1 MNAGILSSAL
11 TTIFFFFLIVG
22 FLFGLWR
29 GFSKSLTRFLI
40 VIAVAVASFF
50 VVPSLSKALLNLD
63 ISSWNIN
70 IAGIAVQNI
79 NQFIID
85 LLTQIEQVN
94 ELMQASPT
102 FEQFILLLPEII
114 LNVILFVVFF
124 MIVKMLSMIIYW
136 IIAGIFF
143 NKKKMADKN
152 KHRFIGAIVGAFQGL
167 LVAVIILIPTFGL
180 INLSQQAQAAMAEAQ
195 AEMEESSSSTSE
207 EPEPFASSTTGISY
221 IAVTTSEHE
230 GPEESETSK
239 IDEILQTVN
248 EYSSALNNNFI
259 YKTLGA
265 VGITKITNSVF
276 DSLTTAEV
284 VKDGEKV
291 AYKLNTE
298 AVEIS
303 RIYPYANKLIGGEIN
318 IESNE
323 FVDNLISIVKA
334 SYKSP
339 LISDIV
345 TEVIHKAASIWTD
358 TSIPDRANRVFLG
371 VSAFDLGSEN
381 LNNVLDTQLNNIK
394 NADKYELEEKMV
406 GVIQMLK
413 VANDTKAITEQ
424 LQNDISTLSTDNLE
438 SLFETITSNE
448 TIKEI
453 VQDVVTEEVLT
464 ETFGLDDDTAELVT
478 NIVNSVLDAEPEEL
492 AQEVAATKELF
503 VLANEIQNTTPG
515 DKVDL
520 DEDKVE
526 TLVDSLANSTI
537 ITSMIVEE
545 IDKPDSM
552 LNNLDISA
560 NITTETMDLIETKIA
575 EIEDEETRAALE
587 KIFGL
592 AA

>member
-221 IAVTTSEHE
+221 IAVTASEHE

>member
-221 IAVTTSEHE
+221 IAVTASEHE

-291 AYKLNTE
+291 AYKLNAE

-303 RIYPYANKLIGGEIN
+303 RIYPYANKLISSEIN

>member
-207 EPEPFASSTTGISY
+207 EPEPFTSSTTGISY